1 MTMTMTMTMKFAVVV
16 VVVVVVVVF
25 APAPVFTQ
33 DLKLLIEPQTRLL
46 LYLIWIDCLLRNS

>member
-1 MTMTMTMTMKFAVVV
+1 MTMTMTMTMKFAVV